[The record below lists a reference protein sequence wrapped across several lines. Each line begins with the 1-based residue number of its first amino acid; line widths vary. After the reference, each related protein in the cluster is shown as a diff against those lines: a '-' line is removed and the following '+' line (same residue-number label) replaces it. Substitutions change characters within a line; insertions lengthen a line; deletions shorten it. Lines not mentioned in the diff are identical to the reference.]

1 MHLVCSLQKSWKEQK
16 AGEGAEEESFWGLT
30 LGQEVTQP
38 TCMMFSSAVFGGAGF
53 RSILCKKAD
62 AVNKK
67 NFRSEAFLLEN
78 GPFWE
83 LLSATIFHSK
93 MLNILLRLTNYFMV
107 KMYSRPFA
115 EEKTSLWVNLVSNFI
130 LRYLWII
137 DISKCS
143 DDI

>member
-1 MHLVCSLQKSWKEQK
+1 M
-16 AGEGAEEESFWGLT
+16 
-30 LGQEVTQP
+30 
-38 TCMMFSSAVFGGAGF
+38 
-53 RSILCKKAD
+53 
-62 AVNKK
+62 NKK